1 MKPNQPIGVRERA
14 QVLPAT
20 CFRTLVWR
28 EGTNAPLSSRFA
40 RARVRVRAHRPTDSD
55 RKNGCSSNGPRVK
68 ASRPD
73 IFCPPWL
80 QNVPFKKLVS
90 AVKMRWRIER
100 DYRKLKQEVGL
111 GHYEGRN
118 WRGFHHHA
126 SLCIAAYGFLMLE
139 QPSGAKKKLRSTQN
153 ASRTRR
159 LPPTRDSPRCTGT
172 SRGRYRPCVFAWLGY
187 RQSSSA
193 MPMLRQTVRV
203 GNEKSITQYN

>member
-139 QPSGAKKKLRSTQN
+139 QPSGAKKNSARLKMPPVPEGFRP
-153 ASRTRR
+153 RGTRPDAPAHPVVDIDR
-159 LPPTRDSPRCTGT
+159 AFSLGSAIARVLPQC
-172 SRGRYRPCVFAWLGY
+172 PCCGKPFVWGM
-187 RQSSSA
+187 RNQ
-193 MPMLRQTVRV
+193 
-203 GNEKSITQYN
+203 